1 MQLIVLSAGR
11 GSRLPK
17 KFRNKPKCLVQ
28 INKRPLFF
36 YNQFFFEKF
45 QNKIIITG
53 YKSKYLKKITEKFR
67 FKTIQNKKYL
77 STNMVYS
84 LFLAKK
90 KITQDVVIVYGDIIF
105 HEEVFSMLRTNQ
117 DILPVNTNWLNNW
130 KNRMPLKKIL
140 DDAEDLVIKNNYV
153 KEIGSKLKKK
163 LPKYQFMGIIKFKKA
178 TYLKSYKYFKKL
190 KNNNIDMTT
199 FLNLC
204 VKNNIISLKI
214 KKYKNYWYEID
225 TSSDHK
231 FAEKNIKKW

>member
-28 INKRPLFF
+28 INKKPLFF

-53 YKSKYLKKITEKFR
+53 YKSKYLKKITEKFK

-90 KITQDVVIVYGDIIF
+90 KNYTRCCYCLWRYN
-105 HEEVFSMLRTNQ
+105 FS
-117 DILPVNTNWLNNW
+117 
-130 KNRMPLKKIL
+130 
-140 DDAEDLVIKNNYV
+140 
-153 KEIGSKLKKK
+153 
-163 LPKYQFMGIIKFKKA
+163 
-178 TYLKSYKYFKKL
+178 
-190 KNNNIDMTT
+190 
-199 FLNLC
+199 
-204 VKNNIISLKI
+204 
-214 KKYKNYWYEID
+214 
-225 TSSDHK
+225 
-231 FAEKNIKKW
+231 